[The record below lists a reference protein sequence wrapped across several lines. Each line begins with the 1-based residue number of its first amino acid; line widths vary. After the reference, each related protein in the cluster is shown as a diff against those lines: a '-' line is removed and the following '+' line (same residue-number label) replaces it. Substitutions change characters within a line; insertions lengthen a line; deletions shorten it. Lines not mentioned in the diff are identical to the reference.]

1 MPFEGPGIKT
11 CYTQIDRRLKTLEE
25 LKKIVM
31 EELCENSAI
40 HDIQITYRMSNKGSA
55 HLNENFLNY
64 RVETLTTLLV
74 LVQTMKLQQSLKQ

>member
-1 MPFEGPGIKT
+1 MPFEGPGINT
-11 CYTQIDRRLKTLEE
+11 YYTQIDRRLKTLEE

-31 EELCENSAI
+31 EELCENPAI
-40 HDIQITYRMSNKGSA
+40 HNIQITYRMPNKGSA
-55 HLNENFLNY
+55 HLNENLLNY